1 MKVGQR
7 GAGGGRGRG
16 DGAQMFAEAV
26 AAHQAGNF
34 FKARKLYDALI
45 NADKNYVPA
54 LHYLGILEAQQQNAT
69 KALRLFDRALAIL
82 PNAADILADKGKVLA
97 EFGQQTEALSCFER
111 AIAINPQH
119 WMALQNKG
127 AVLLAL
133 KRPAEALGVFDRLLV
148 VMNNHPAALNN
159 RALALKD
166 LGRHNEAIG
175 DLKKAASF
183 DGNNVEI
190 LTNLGDSLFA
200 TKNYG
205 EASTCYDKALAL
217 KPDLAQAWL
226 GRANIYCELK
236 RYEEAV
242 AAYDCAISAKPD
254 LAEAWYGRG
263 SVLSDHK
270 RYEEAIVDFGKA
282 LSFKPDLI
290 AAEGAR
296 LHARMHIC
304 DWRGID
310 SDCAQVTSSVRA
322 GKANVAPFV
331 YLSVSSDPADQLSC
345 AQVWTKAKFPPPY
358 PVWRGENSTSG
369 KIRVVYL
376 SADFYEHPVA
386 YLMAGMFEAHDR
398 SRFETIAIS
407 FGTDDQSDMRKRL
420 EASFDRFIDVQAKG
434 EAETAELIKSL
445 EADIVVDLMGYTGIP
460 RTGVLAK
467 RVAPVQVS
475 YLGYAGTM
483 GADFIDYIL
492 ADRVVIPQ
500 DQRQFYSEK
509 IAELTGSFMVNDR
522 ARKIAASMPSRAQQG
537 LPENG
542 FVFCSFNQSYKITP
556 EVFALWMRLLNKIE
570 GSVLWL
576 SKHNDVAV
584 RNLQDAARSHGVD
597 PSRLVFA
604 TRVPLNE
611 DHLARHK
618 LADLFLD
625 TLPFNAHSTAA
636 DALWAGL
643 PVLTQAGETFAGRVA
658 ASLLSAL
665 DLPELITTTD
675 DAYEK
680 AALDLAADAGK
691 RAALKAKLAQNRLTS
706 PLFDT
711 ERTTR
716 HVERAFEAMHNRHR
730 CGLPPDHIDLET

>member
-45 NADKNYVPA
+45 SADKNYVPA

-97 EFGQQTEALSCFER
+97 ELGQQNDALSCFGR
-111 AIAINPQH
+111 AIAIDPQH
-119 WMALQNKG
+119 WMALQNQG
-127 AVLLAL
+127 ATLLAL
-133 KRPAEALGVFDRLLV
+133 KRPTEALGVFDRLLV

-183 DGNNVEI
+183 DGKNVEI

-205 EASTCYDKALAL
+205 EANACYDKALAL

-242 AAYDCAISAKPD
+242 AAYDRAISAKPD

-270 RYEEAIVDFGKA
+270 RYEEAIVDFSKA

-290 AAEGAR
+290 GAEGAR

-310 SDCAQVTSSVRA
+310 RDCAQVTSSVRA
-322 GKANVAPFV
+322 GKANAAPFV
-331 YLSVSSDPADQLSC
+331 FLAVSSDAADQLAC
-345 AQVWTKAKFPPPY
+345 AQVWTKTKFPPPY
-358 PVWRGENSTSG
+358 PVWRGENSTSD

-386 YLMAGMFEAHDR
+386 YLMAGMFESHDR
-398 SRFETIAIS
+398 SRFETVAMS
-407 FGTDDQSDMRKRL
+407 FGADDQSDMRKRL
-420 EASFDRFIDVQAKG
+420 EKSFDRFIDVQAKS
-434 EAETAELIKSL
+434 ESETAELLKSL
-445 EADIVVDLMGYTGIP
+445 EGDIVVDLMGYTGIP

-500 DQRQFYSEK
+500 DRRQFYSEK

-522 ARKIAASMPSRAQQG
+522 ARKIATNVPTRAEQG

-542 FVFCSFNQSYKITP
+542 FVFCSFNQSYKIAP
-556 EVFALWMRLLNKIE
+556 EVFALWMRLLNRVE

-576 SKHNDVAV
+576 SRHNDVAV

-597 PSRLVFA
+597 PARLVFA

-611 DHLARHK
+611 DHLARHR

-625 TLPFNAHSTAA
+625 TLPFNAHATAA

-665 DLPELITTTD
+665 DLPELITTTAD
-675 DAYEK
+675 EYEK
-680 AALDLAADAGK
+680 TALGLAADAGK
-691 RAALKAKLAQNRLTS
+691 LAALKTKLAQNMMTS
-706 PLFDT
+706 SLFDT

-716 HVERAFEAMHNRHR
+716 HVERAFEAMVRRHR
-730 CGLPPDHIDLET
+730 DGLPPDHIEIA